1 MAFRAVEWWPP
12 CSDSQQAPGLQQG
25 PTLSPVLYP
34 GPGAQPK
41 CQICTRDLLST
52 GGSLPDAVSGTGCR
66 EESHTPA
73 GGWGTLSMLC
83 LLGLPPVPWAPR
95 VVGSAEKS
103 PVLVPLCD
111 NAVV

>member
-1 MAFRAVEWWPP
+1 
-12 CSDSQQAPGLQQG
+12 
-25 PTLSPVLYP
+25 
-34 GPGAQPK
+34 
-41 CQICTRDLLST
+41 
-52 GGSLPDAVSGTGCR
+52 
-66 EESHTPA
+66 
-73 GGWGTLSMLC
+73 MLC